1 MKTIVRS
8 LALLSIASLLLA
20 SCTLFG
26 SSTEPAANA
35 LSEVQATQ
43 SLTDLVTIELTT
55 QYDTAAVYNTVGQ
68 TVRFKYLVKMVKND
82 LPDGTP
88 ANVTITGITATC
100 PALNTINNLNDRF
113 DPGEVLECTGDY
125 LITQADLDKGSIANV
140 VTANAYSVNSNT
152 VTTTVPTVSPK
163 ALTLTK
169 TASTTTYGA
178 ANQQITFTYTVKNSG
193 TVQLGPAQFTI
204 ADTGISNNQPF
215 NCGNADATIAPGATL
230 NCNATYTVTAADMNA
245 TTISHSATVS
255 GGGVTSQPA
264 ALSLTKGSAPVAA
277 SGTTVQHTVREGEWL
292 WQIARCYSAD
302 PNQTVSANPQV
313 DPKNLKIGTTVTV
326 PNVGTVGNRAV
337 HAPPE
342 LCVQL
347 HTVQSGD
354 TWTSIAD
361 KYGADPGLTQL
372 SNSNNMIV
380 GKQVKVPLYTKG
392 LNIPLS
398 NAVATVSPTTTG
410 MSLTVTPNTTIYT
423 QVDQIITFN
432 YVIKNNGSTTL
443 GPTQFMINDALM
455 SPTAFKCGLENSTI
469 APGATLTC
477 SNAYKTTQ
485 NDLAVANLQFSTTAS
500 GTNVPTTTSVATT
513 LTKGTAQLSL
523 TVTPSATTYNT
534 AGQTITFTYTI
545 KNTGSGDLGPTQ
557 FFINDPLMN
566 PATLNCG
573 AANTTLA
580 PNATVQCTNN
590 YTITDADLGAVN
602 IQFSSSAGG
611 TGAPTSQSVPTT
623 LTKQ

>member
-1 MKTIVRS
+1 MKTIIRS
-8 LALLSIASLLLA
+8 LALLSITSLLLA

-26 SSTEPAANA
+26 SSTETATNA
-35 LSEVQATQ
+35 LPEVQATQ
-43 SLTDLVTIELTT
+43 SLTDLVSIELTV
-55 QYDTAAVYNTVGQ
+55 QYDIAAVYNTVGQ

-88 ANVTITGITATC
+88 ANVAIIGVTATC

-125 LITQADLDKGSIANV
+125 LITQADLDKGSISNV
-140 VTANAYSVNSNT
+140 ATATAYSVSSTT

-163 ALTLTK
+163 ALTLSK
-169 TASTTTYGA
+169 TANPTTYGA
-178 ANQQITFTYTVKNSG
+178 ANQQVTFTYTVTNSG
-193 TVQLGPAQFTI
+193 TVPLGPAQFTI
-204 ADTGISNNQPF
+204 TDTGVNNNQPF

-255 GGGVTSQPA
+255 GNSVTSQPV
-264 ALSLTKGSAPVAA
+264 ALSLTKGTAPAVS

-292 WQIARCYSAD
+292 WQIARCYAAD

-313 DPKNLKIGTTVTV
+313 DPKNLKIGSTVTI
-326 PNVGTVGNRAV
+326 PTVGTVGNRVV

-398 NAVATVSPTTTG
+398 NTTTSPTTTSA
-410 MSLTVTPNTTIYT
+410 MSLTVTPNTTVYT

-469 APGATLTC
+469 APGSTLTC

-485 NDLAVANLQFSTTAS
+485 NDMNVANLPFSTTAS
-500 GTNVPTTTSVATT
+500 GTNVPTTASVATT
-513 LTKGTAQLSL
+513 LTKGSAQLSL
-523 TVTPSATTYNT
+523 TITPSATTYNT

-545 KNTGSGDLGPTQ
+545 KNSGTTDLGPTQ

-566 PATLNCG
+566 PTTLNCG
-573 AANTTLA
+573 ASNTTLA